1 MTGACSY
8 QNFGRFFSEFLYWN
22 ERMQLVQIG
31 EKESEDKSVGKTE
44 RKPESRMS
52 SRQTG
57 VSIIVR
63 KIPIIF
69 LREGGAGI

>member
-1 MTGACSY
+1 
-8 QNFGRFFSEFLYWN
+8 
-22 ERMQLVQIG
+22 MQLVQIG